1 MSESIQIPGEDWPS
15 LRVDDWVATRDTLHM
30 WLQIVGKIRL
40 VHSPMVNHW
49 WQTTLYVTPRGLGT
63 SSIPHRGGVFDLEF
77 DFCEHNL
84 GIRSS
89 DGGSAAV
96 PLTAQPVADF
106 YARTL
111 GALDELGIAT
121 QIQGAPNEVDPAI
134 PFAQDREHDSY
145 DAEAAHLFWRQLVQ
159 AQRVLQVF
167 RADFLGKVGPVH
179 FFWGAMDLACT
190 RFSGRTAPPHPGG
203 IPNCPDRVMTEAYSH
218 ELSSCGFW
226 PGGGDEGA
234 RPRRIRRSPGA
245 TGCRS
250 LFGGTGGVR
259 AALRGGA
266 DRGRSRHRTAAVSAQ
281 HLRGR
286 RPARCVGSGH
296 ARASTR
302 RPVTR
307 PSYRATGSV
316 TKLGEAG
323 FSSRCCGRSPLS
335 TSIGPRGSERGTL
348 AA

>member
-134 PFAQDREHDSY
+134 PFAQDHEHNTY
-145 DAEAAHLFWRQLVQ
+145 DPDAAHLFWRQLLR
-159 AQRVLQVF
+159 ADGVLREF
-167 RADFLGKVGPVH
+167 RSDFLGKVSPVH

-203 IPNCPDRVMTEAYSH
+203 IPNCADWVMTEAYSH
-218 ELSSCGFW
+218 ELTSCGFW

-234 RPRRIRRSPGA
+234 FYAYAYPTPQGYADHPVHPDAAYYSAELGEFLLPYEAVRTSADPGA
-245 TGCRS
+245 ELLRFLRS
-250 LFGGTGGVR
+250 TYDAAADLGHWDR
-259 AALRGGA
+259 ANLE
-266 DRGRSRHRTAAVSAQ
+266 
-281 HLRGR
+281 R
-286 RPARCVGSGH
+286 RP
-296 ARASTR
+296 
-302 RPVTR
+302 
-307 PSYRATGSV
+307 
-316 TKLGEAG
+316 E
-323 FSSRCCGRSPLS
+323 
-335 TSIGPRGSERGTL
+335 
-348 AA
+348 